1 MASLT
6 KGLSLGAWEFTVGAL
21 EGADDREGA
30 PKGLLLGASELKV
43 GVLEGASEG
52 LLLGARESEGLS
64 LGARESEGLSLGARE
79 GASEQKME
87 GAAEELPLPLAP
99 PRPWSS

>member
-1 MASLT
+1 LT
-6 KGLSLGAWEFTVGAL
+6 KGLSLGAWEFTVGAR

-64 LGARESEGLSLGARE
+64 LGARE